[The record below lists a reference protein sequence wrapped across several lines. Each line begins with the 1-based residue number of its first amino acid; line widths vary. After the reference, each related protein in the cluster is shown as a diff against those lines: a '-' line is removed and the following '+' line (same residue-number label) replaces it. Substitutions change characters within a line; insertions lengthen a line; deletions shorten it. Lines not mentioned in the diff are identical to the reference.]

1 MPYAETFAIWHL
13 AFVIDARA
21 LLCLILIAALA
32 ACTRQPPSPARN
44 EAAPV
49 QRNVVIITIDTLR
62 ADHVGVYG
70 YGAARTPVLDRL
82 AREGV
87 RYERAYATAP
97 ITLPSHASLM
107 TGRYPPG
114 HGARHNG
121 MRMDL
126 KSLTLA
132 DAFAAAGYKTAA
144 FVAAFPLDRRFG
156 LIKGFQTYGDS
167 MPRDAGGRVANE
179 RAGRL
184 VVDEALAWLSTRRG
198 DKFFLWVHLFEPH
211 APYGDLRSE
220 AQRARAAPVIARYD
234 DDIAEA
240 DAQVGRLLEGLRDRR
255 PETLIVA
262 TADHGEAFGE
272 HGEIS
277 HSLFTYDTTL
287 RVPLIVAGPQVP
299 AGQTIDTPVSLVDV
313 APTLA
318 SLAGLPR
325 FDADGRSLIVSD
337 SRSPIPDPRSLYA
350 ESFAPLLDFGWS
362 PLRTIRKADW
372 KYIAAPKPELYDLK
386 NDPGETRN
394 LLAEQPARAADL
406 ARQVDAIAAA
416 TLPTGQSA
424 GAAVERETQARL
436 QALGYASGR
445 ASAAADRPDP
455 KDRREIAARIARVT
469 SGELH
474 GAPLERTLRE
484 IIREDPRNPQANLRL
499 GYVLLN
505 SARCAEAIKRFTAA
519 IDARLPSADAHLG
532 RAGCEVAAKRH
543 DAARQTLI
551 AAQTIE
557 PDNPVVSANLGLLL
571 SDTGDPA
578 GGVPHLQR
586 ALSLDPD
593 LHQARFAL
601 ALAYARSNRRS
612 EAVKEAQELLRR
624 LPPGAPQRPEI
635 ERLLATLRSPSR

>member
-1 MPYAETFAIWHL
+1 
-13 AFVIDARA
+13 VVARA
-21 LLCLILIAALA
+21 LLLLILTAALP
-32 ACTRQPPSPARN
+32 ACTREP
-44 EAAPV
+44 AAPAGKPASTP
-49 QRNVVIITIDTLR
+49 RNVVVITIDTLR
-62 ADHVGVYG
+62 ADHVGAYG
-70 YGAARTPVLDRL
+70 YGHARTPALDRL

-126 KSLTLA
+126 KTPTLA

-144 FVAAFPLDRRFG
+144 FIAAFPLDRRFG
-156 LIKGFQTYGDS
+156 LIKGFQTYGDA
-167 MPRDAGGRVANE
+167 MPRDAGGRVAND
-179 RAGRL
+179 RPGRL
-184 VVDEALAWLSTRRG
+184 VVDEALAWLASHRQ

-211 APYGDLRSE
+211 APYGNPAEARS
-220 AQRARAAPVIARYD
+220 AKADATARYD

-240 DAQVGRLLEGLRDRR
+240 DVQVGRLLDGLGELRSR
-255 PETLIVA
+255 TLIVA
-262 TADHGEAFGE
+262 TSDHGEAFGE

-287 RVPLIVAGPQVP
+287 RVPLIFAGGVITNE
-299 AGQTIDTPVSLVDV
+299 GRHFGPVSLIDV
-313 APTLA
+313 APTIA

-325 FDADGRSLIVSD
+325 FEADGRILD
-337 SRSPIPDPRSLYA
+337 LPFSRSSAPSIEREGLYA

-362 PLRTIRKADW
+362 PLRTIRRADW

-394 LLAEQPARAADL
+394 LAAEQPARAAEL
-406 ARQVDAIAAA
+406 KRQVDAISPSE
-416 TLPTGQSA
+416 LPVVASA
-424 GAAVERETQARL
+424 KEDRETLARL
-436 QALGYASGR
+436 QALGYVSGR
-445 ASAAADRPDP
+445 PATTGDRPDP

-469 SGELH
+469 SGELQ

-499 GYVLLN
+499 GYVLMN
-505 SARCAEAIKRFTAA
+505 SGRCGDAMTRFTAA
-519 IDARLPSADAHLG
+519 IEARVPGADAHLG
-532 RAGCEVAAKRH
+532 RAGCEVAQKRTA
-543 DAARQTLI
+543 AARQTLA
-551 AAQTIE
+551 AAQAIE

-578 GGVPHLQR
+578 AGIPHLQR

-601 ALAYARSNRRS
+601 ALAYARTNRRS
-612 EAVKEAQELLRR
+612 DAAQEAQELLRR
-624 LPPGAPQRPEI
+624 LPSGAPQRPEV
-635 ERLLATLRSPSR
+635 ERLLAAVR